1 MNFLKFGLLFLVM
14 LRLSL
19 STRRMSSGKFEPF
32 SWQDQAFAVK
42 FSRNKRKVTELCLRI
57 AIQDKLRFL
66 LRRETRFDRVA
77 KSLGLATEWQT
88 GDARFD
94 EKVFVLSE
102 DVTLNSALT
111 RDRELRDVC
120 TGLIQSLEGAQLECR
135 QGNLYLGFD
144 VEGLEDDSPTGVGPK
159 FSRELAALVKLR
171 TCLQRIHA
179 EMWREERD
187 PALTRKAWLVGI
199 SVALGV
205 AGLVAFFFD
214 IPVDQH
220 QVVRE
225 VIPRLATW
233 ITVGVVGMMLF
244 ATFAWLRSTPH
255 THAVLLDILL
265 AAAPGCWAAANGG
278 LTLYNEK
285 LDRSESQLLPVQVD
299 YTEKKK
305 RKRGWDYY
313 LYVKQW
319 PDPRGNRKVG
329 ITADEFQWMQRK
341 SCITVIWHQGR
352 LGDGWVS
359 GYKPGCANETDV
371 ER

>member
-19 STRRMSSGKFEPF
+19 SMRRLSSGKFEPF
-32 SWQDQAFAVK
+32 SWQDQSFAVK
-42 FSRNKRKVTELCLRI
+42 FSRSKRKVTELCLRI

-77 KSLGLATEWQT
+77 KSLGIATEWQT

-102 DVTLNSALT
+102 DVTLNRALT
-111 RDRELRDVC
+111 RDREFRDVC
-120 TGLIQSLEGAQLECR
+120 TGLIQSRESAQLECR
-135 QGNLYLGFD
+135 QGNLYLGFE
-144 VEGLEDDSPTGVGPK
+144 VEGLEDDSPSGVGPK
-159 FSRELAALVKLR
+159 FSQDLAALVKLR
-171 TCLQRIHA
+171 TCLHRIHA

-205 AGLVAFFFD
+205 AGLVGFFFD
-214 IPVDQH
+214 IPVNQH

-285 LDRSESQLLPVQVD
+285 LDRRLGFRLQARMRE
-299 YTEKKK
+299 
-305 RKRGWDYY
+305 
-313 LYVKQW
+313 
-319 PDPRGNRKVG
+319 PDRRRKVARPG
-329 ITADEFQWMQRK
+329 LAPQNAMLAVSFGFTTTGLPASVRPL
-341 SCITVIWHQGR
+341 SRTV
-352 LGDGWVS
+352 
-359 GYKPGCANETDV
+359 
-371 ER
+371 